1 MSTNK
6 QKKSNPSSDV
16 PEQINKLILE
26 VLDPNSFVPIG
37 SYVKDAQVTTGHGTI
52 SGRLVYLYCQEG
64 AVNSAHAKKIA
75 NLYGLA
81 LKMGAPVI
89 ALLDSQ
95 GTYLEDGTNVLDAYG
110 KIFSVQS
117 EASGVIPQIS
127 YVKGECLGIAS
138 FICGLSDFVFMS
150 QDNSKLFLES
160 PTTYPDIKGTDPEKC
175 SDATFHAIQSG
186 LAHFAYENEQQALA
200 GIRQLVELL
209 PSNNLE
215 EAPFAFENEDLNR
228 EDVIL
233 NNCVPADNKQLP
245 DVYAIAGSLVDNG
258 LLTEIQKDFAPEM
271 KVFMVRFAGF
281 TAGLVANYGDVTV
294 NGLNKLLKFV
304 KFCDAFNIPLVNL
317 VDANMYSNNKSND
330 SKLISLGSQIINA
343 YASATV
349 PKVSVI
355 MRNAVA
361 GPYLMMN
368 SKHIGADLVLGWSN
382 AKIGMVNTDAAE
394 KVLNTQVNSAYDV
407 AALGYIDEII
417 EPAQTRKHI
426 IIALEMLSS
435 KRVSAYTKKHG
446 TV

>member
-64 AVNSAHAKKIA
+64 AVNTAHAKKIA

-89 ALLDSQ
+89 GLLDSK
-95 GTYLEDGTNVLDAYG
+95 GAYLDDGTNVLDAYG

-127 YVKGECLGIAS
+127 YIKGECLGIAS

-150 QDNSKLFLES
+150 EDNSKMFLES
-160 PTTYPDIKGTDPEKC
+160 PTTYSDIKGTNPDKC
-175 SDATFHAIQSG
+175 ADAAFHATQSG
-186 LAHFAYENEQQALA
+186 LAHFTYENEQQTIA
-200 GIRQLVELL
+200 GIRQLVDLL

-215 EAPFAFENEDLNR
+215 EAPFAFDNEDLNR
-228 EDVIL
+228 EDAQL
-233 NNCVPADNKQLP
+233 NNQVPNDNKQLP
-245 DVYAIAGSLVDNG
+245 DIYGIAGSLADNG
-258 LLTEIQKDFAPEM
+258 LLMEIQKNYAPEL

-281 TAGLVANYGDVTV
+281 TAGLAANYGDVTV

-304 KFCDAFNIPLVNL
+304 KFCDAFNIPVVNL
-317 VDANMYSNNKSND
+317 VDANMYSNNKAND
-330 SKLISLGSQIINA
+330 SKLISLGAQIMDA

-355 MRNAVA
+355 IRNAVA
-361 GPYLMMN
+361 SPYLMMN
-368 SKHIGADLVLGWSN
+368 SKHIGADMVFGWNN
-382 AKIGMVNTDAAE
+382 AKVGPVNPDAAE
-394 KVLNTQVNSAYDV
+394 KVLKTQISTVYDV
-407 AALGYIDEII
+407 AALGYIDEVI

-426 IIALEMLSS
+426 IVALEMLSS